1 LNLKIIIDLKMLGI
15 NPTYYN
21 ENCNTCYSMYY
32 LNSSLLILIATDHS
46 GGAIIAGM
54 RESANGF

>member
-1 LNLKIIIDLKMLGI
+1 MLGV

>member
-1 LNLKIIIDLKMLGI
+1 MLGI

-21 ENCNTCYSMYY
+21 ENCNTSYSRYN
-32 LNSSLLILIATDHS
+32 LDSSPLILIATDHS

>member
-1 LNLKIIIDLKMLGI
+1 MLGI
-15 NPTYYN
+15 NPTHYN

-32 LNSSLLILIATDHS
+32 LNSSFLILIATDNL
-46 GGAIIAGM
+46 GYAIIAGM

>member
-1 LNLKIIIDLKMLGI
+1 MLGI

-21 ENCNTCYSMYY
+21 EDCNTCYSRYY
-32 LNSSLLILIATDHS
+32 LDSYLLILIATDHS

>member
-1 LNLKIIIDLKMLGI
+1 LNLKIIIDLKMLGV

-21 ENCNTCYSMYY
+21 ENCNICYSMYY

>member
-1 LNLKIIIDLKMLGI
+1 LNLKIIIDLKMLII
-15 NPTYYN
+15 NPIYYN
-21 ENCNTCYSMYY
+21 ENCNTCYSRYY
-32 LNSSLLILIATDHS
+32 LDSSLLILIATDHS

>member
-21 ENCNTCYSMYY
+21 EDCDTCYSRYY
-32 LNSSLLILIATDHS
+32 LDSSLLILIATDHS